1 MAISPGMKMMLVQK
15 AAKRETSEYS
25 ADNGRRMIGFDRNE
39 NHERMRG
46 GDYNSARGEYN
57 GYEGGEYNRA
67 RNDYPRSE
75 YNGYDRGEYAYAPG
89 MQMQS
94 RANMP
99 YMPPI
104 YPNMRAGNEYGDI
117 YAHGSI
123 YAPGAMNKPERN
135 MHSRDRDFDHDAS
148 DHTHEPITE
157 HKARKWV
164 EKMTTG
170 EKYKPEIT
178 EQMRASFCPDC
189 DKWEFYVAMNAMY
202 ADYRKTAQEMGMD
215 KADFY
220 ARHAR
225 DFIEDDDAA
234 PGKVARYMETIPKK

>member
-1 MAISPGMKMMLVQK
+1 MAISPGMRMLML
-15 AAKRETSEYS
+15 AREKDRYPRSDYS
-25 ADNGRRMIGFDRNE
+25 DNGDRRMIGFARYPDTRTDPNMRYHDRPDQ
-39 NHERMRG
+39 M
-46 GDYNSARGEYN
+46 
-57 GYEGGEYNRA
+57 
-67 RNDYPRSE
+67 
-75 YNGYDRGEYAYAPG
+75 YAGTPH
-89 MQMQS
+89 
-94 RANMP
+94 
-99 YMPPI
+99 MPPI
-104 YPNMRAGNEYGDI
+104 YPMTARDGNSYGDI

-123 YAPGAMNKPERN
+123 YAPGAMNKPERD
-135 MHSRDRDFDHDAS
+135 MHSRDRDYDHDAS
-148 DHTHEPITE
+148 DHMHEPIAE

-225 DFIEDDDAA
+225 DFIQDDDAA

>member
-1 MAISPGMKMMLVQK
+1 MAMSPGMRMLMLT
-15 AAKRETSEYS
+15 REKDRYPRSDYS
-25 ADNGRRMIGFDRNE
+25 DNGDRRMIGFDRYPDARTDPN
-39 NHERMRG
+39 MR
-46 GDYNSARGEYN
+46 
-57 GYEGGEYNRA
+57 
-67 RNDYPRSE
+67 YPYTRTDPNMR
-75 YNGYDRGEYAYAPG
+75 YTDRPDQMYAG
-89 MQMQS
+89 M
-94 RANMP
+94 P
-99 YMPPI
+99 HMPPI
-104 YPNMRAGNEYGDI
+104 YPMTAREGNTYGDI

-123 YAPGAMNKPERN
+123 YAPGAMNKPERDT
-135 MHSRDRDFDHDAS
+135 HSRDRDYDHDAS
-148 DHTHEPITE
+148 DHMHEPITE

-225 DFIEDDDAA
+225 DFIKDDDAA

>member
-1 MAISPGMKMMLVQK
+1 MAISPGMRMIML
-15 AAKRETSEYS
+15 ASEKDRNPRSDYS
-25 ADNGRRMIGFDRNE
+25 DNGDRRMIGFDRYPDTRTDPN
-39 NHERMRG
+39 MRYTG
-46 GDYNSARGEYN
+46 RQDQM
-57 GYEGGEYNRA
+57 
-67 RNDYPRSE
+67 
-75 YNGYDRGEYAYAPG
+75 YAGTPH
-89 MQMQS
+89 
-94 RANMP
+94 
-99 YMPPI
+99 MPPI
-104 YPNMRAGNEYGDI
+104 YPMTARDGNSYGDI

-123 YAPGAMNKPERN
+123 YAPGAMNKPERD
-135 MHSRDRDFDHDAS
+135 MHSRDRDYDHDAS
-148 DHTHEPITE
+148 DHMHEPITE

-225 DFIEDDDAA
+225 DFIQDDDAA

>member
-1 MAISPGMKMMLVQK
+1 MAISPGMRMLML
-15 AAKRETSEYS
+15 AREKDRYPRSDYS
-25 ADNGRRMIGFDRNE
+25 DNGDRRMIGFDRYPDTRINP
-39 NHERMRG
+39 NMR
-46 GDYNSARGEYN
+46 YR
-57 GYEGGEYNRA
+57 
-67 RNDYPRSE
+67 
-75 YNGYDRGEYAYAPG
+75 DRPDQMYAGTPH
-89 MQMQS
+89 
-94 RANMP
+94 
-99 YMPPI
+99 MPPI
-104 YPNMRAGNEYGDI
+104 YPMTARDGNSYGDI

-123 YAPGAMNKPERN
+123 YAPGAMNKPERD
-135 MHSRDRDFDHDAS
+135 MHSRDHEYDHDAS
-148 DHTHEPITE
+148 DHMHEPITE

-225 DFIEDDDAA
+225 DFIQDDDAA

>member
-1 MAISPGMKMMLVQK
+1 MAISPGMRMIML
-15 AAKRETSEYS
+15 ASEKDRYPRSDYS
-25 ADNGRRMIGFDRNE
+25 DNGDRRMIGFDRYPATRTDPN
-39 NHERMRG
+39 MR
-46 GDYNSARGEYN
+46 YH
-57 GYEGGEYNRA
+57 
-67 RNDYPRSE
+67 
-75 YNGYDRGEYAYAPG
+75 DRPDQMYAG
-89 MQMQS
+89 M
-94 RANMP
+94 P
-99 YMPPI
+99 HMPPI
-104 YPNMRAGNEYGDI
+104 YPMTARDGNSYGDI

-123 YAPGAMNKPERN
+123 YAQGAMNKPERD
-135 MHSRDRDFDHDAS
+135 MHSRDRDYDHDAS
-148 DHTHEPITE
+148 DHMREPITE

-225 DFIEDDDAA
+225 DFIQDDDAA

>member
-1 MAISPGMKMMLVQK
+1 MAISPGMRMLML
-15 AAKRETSEYS
+15 AREKDRYPRSDYS
-25 ADNGRRMIGFDRNE
+25 DNGDRRMIGFDRYPDT
-39 NHERMRG
+39 RTDRPMR
-46 GDYNSARGEYN
+46 
-57 GYEGGEYNRA
+57 
-67 RNDYPRSE
+67 YP
-75 YNGYDRGEYAYAPG
+75 DRPDQMYAG
-89 MQMQS
+89 M
-94 RANMP
+94 P
-99 YMPPI
+99 HMPPA
-104 YPNMRAGNEYGDI
+104 YPMTARDGNSYGDI

-123 YAPGAMNKPERN
+123 YAPGAMNKPERD
-135 MHSRDRDFDHDAS
+135 MHSRDRDYDHDAP
-148 DHTHEPITE
+148 DHANEQITE

-225 DFIEDDDAA
+225 DFIKDDDAT
-234 PGKVARYMETIPKK
+234 PGKVARYMETIPNK

>member
-1 MAISPGMKMMLVQK
+1 MAISPGMRMLML
-15 AAKRETSEYS
+15 AREKDRYPRSDYS
-25 ADNGRRMIGFDRNE
+25 DNGDRRMIGFDRYPDTRTDHN
-39 NHERMRG
+39 MR
-46 GDYNSARGEYN
+46 YT
-57 GYEGGEYNRA
+57 
-67 RNDYPRSE
+67 
-75 YNGYDRGEYAYAPG
+75 DRPDQMYAG
-89 MQMQS
+89 M
-94 RANMP
+94 P
-99 YMPPI
+99 HMPPI
-104 YPNMRAGNEYGDI
+104 YPMTARDGNSYGDI

-123 YAPGAMNKPERN
+123 YAPGAMNKPERDT
-135 MHSRDRDFDHDAS
+135 HSRDRDYDHDAS
-148 DHTHEPITE
+148 DHMHEPITE

-202 ADYRKTAQEMGMD
+202 ADFRKTAQEMGMD

-225 DFIEDDDAA
+225 DFIQDDDAA
-234 PGKVARYMETIPKK
+234 PGKVARYMETIQKK

>member
-1 MAISPGMKMMLVQK
+1 MAISPGMRMLML
-15 AAKRETSEYS
+15 AREKDRYPRSDYS
-25 ADNGRRMIGFDRNE
+25 DNGDRRMIGFDR
-39 NHERMRG
+39 
-46 GDYNSARGEYN
+46 
-57 GYEGGEYNRA
+57 
-67 RNDYPRSE
+67 YPDTRT
-75 YNGYDRGEYAYAPG
+75 N
-89 MQMQS
+89 
-94 RANMP
+94 
-99 YMPPI
+99 
-104 YPNMRAGNEYGDI
+104 PNMRYPYTRSDPNMRYHDRPDQIYGGMPHMPPVYPMTAREGNSYGDI

-123 YAPGAMNKPERN
+123 YAPGAMNKPERDTR
-135 MHSRDRDFDHDAS
+135 SRDRDYDHDAS
-148 DHTHEPITE
+148 DHMFEPVTE

-225 DFIEDDDAA
+225 DFIKDDDAA

>member
-1 MAISPGMKMMLVQK
+1 MAMSPGMRMLML
-15 AAKRETSEYS
+15 AREKDRYPRSDYS
-25 ADNGRRMIGFDRNE
+25 DNGDRRMIGFDRYPDTRTDPN
-39 NHERMRG
+39 MRNPYTRT
-46 GDYNSARGEYN
+46 DPNMRYT
-57 GYEGGEYNRA
+57 
-67 RNDYPRSE
+67 
-75 YNGYDRGEYAYAPG
+75 DRPDHMYAG
-89 MQMQS
+89 M
-94 RANMP
+94 P
-99 YMPPI
+99 HMPPI
-104 YPNMRAGNEYGDI
+104 YPMTAREGNSYGDI

-123 YAPGAMNKPERN
+123 YAPGAMNKPERD
-135 MHSRDRDFDHDAS
+135 MHSRDRDYDHDAS
-148 DHTHEPITE
+148 DHMHEPITE

-225 DFIEDDDAA
+225 DFIKDDDAA

>member
-1 MAISPGMKMMLVQK
+1 MAISPGMRMLML
-15 AAKRETSEYS
+15 AREKDRYPRSDYS
-25 ADNGRRMIGFDRNE
+25 DNGDRRMIGFDRYPDTRTDPN
-39 NHERMRG
+39 MR
-46 GDYNSARGEYN
+46 
-57 GYEGGEYNRA
+57 
-67 RNDYPRSE
+67 YPYTRTDPNMR
-75 YNGYDRGEYAYAPG
+75 YTGRPDQMYAGTPH
-89 MQMQS
+89 
-94 RANMP
+94 
-99 YMPPI
+99 MPPI
-104 YPNMRAGNEYGDI
+104 YPMTARDGNSYGDI

-123 YAPGAMNKPERN
+123 YAPGAMNKPERDT
-135 MHSRDRDFDHDAS
+135 HSRDRDYDHDAR
-148 DHTHEPITE
+148 DHTNEPITE

-202 ADYRKTAQEMGMD
+202 ADYRKTAQEIGMD

-225 DFIEDDDAA
+225 DFIQDDDAA

>member
-15 AAKRETSEYS
+15 AARRETSEYS

-39 NHERMRG
+39 NRERMRG
-46 GDYNSARGEYN
+46 GDYNRARGEYN

-67 RNDYPRSE
+67 RNDYPRGE

-89 MQMQS
+89 MQIQS

-123 YAPGAMNKPERN
+123 YAPGAMNKPME
-135 MHSRDRDFDHDAS
+135 SRAYDQGVN
-148 DHTHEPITE
+148 EPVTE

-164 EKMTTG
+164 EKMPTG
-170 EKYKPEIT
+170 EHFKPEIA
-178 EQMRASFCPDC
+178 EQHRVAFCPNC

-202 ADYRKTAQEMGMD
+202 ADYKKTAQETGMD
-215 KADFY
+215 KPDYY
-220 ARHAR
+220 ARLAR
-225 DFIEDDDAA
+225 DFVKDEDAA